1 MNTPSE
7 ICPLTA
13 SAPPRPN
20 TPSWPSVGSACSVGV
35 RRALN
40 RAARSRCGVEPPGGV
55 AQPARLAVLLP
66 EALDD
71 ADAGDGL
78 LDVLGDL
85 GGALLRGPRRREQA
99 SAHAR
104 GEQDADRQDD
114 HRRDREQRREPQH
127 DPDRDDQ
134 LPERARHQRDHPQ
147 QALDLLQVG
156 VGARDDLPGAQGVLL
171 GPVEARDRAEHAPAQ
186 VVLDPEREA
195 APEVAAQEGGAEADD
210 GDDGHRDHQRA
221 EARGGAGDGAVDRR
235 ADQQRSDGLE
245 ADAQHRGREGG
256 HGERG
261 AAPAVARETSHPATG
276 AAGRHVLTRGDVLGG
291 ALRGALRRSG
301 GGREVS
307 SQIRTAPRQAAR
319 SRTPT

>member
-1 MNTPSE
+1 MRAVNRTPTGRM
-7 ICPLTA
+7 II
-13 SAPPRPN
+13 
-20 TPSWPSVGSACSVGV
+20 
-35 RRALN
+35 
-40 RAARSRCGVEPPGGV
+40 
-55 AQPARLAVLLP
+55 
-66 EALDD
+66 D
-71 ADAGDGL
+71 AT
-78 LDVLGDL
+78 V
-85 GGALLRGPRRREQA
+85 
-99 SAHAR
+99 SS
-104 GEQDADRQDD
+104 GESHSMIA
-114 HRRDREQRREPQH
+114 
-127 DPDRDDQ
+127 DRDDQ

-171 GPVEARDRAEHAPAQ
+171 GPVEARDRAEHAAAQ

-221 EARGGAGDGAVDRR
+221 EARGGPGDGAVDRR

-291 ALRGALRRSG
+291 ALRGALRRVVVD
-301 GGREVS
+301 GRS
-307 SQIRTAPRQAAR
+307 PPRLGRHPDRPRHRIADPDV
-319 SRTPT
+319 TMTTGVVVE